1 MTWKRKCQP
10 TPIFLENS
18 MDRGACGLQAMGS
31 QRVGHNTTERLTLS
45 LILSQWTN
53 IHINL
58 SDATNFDHYLFPPL

>member
-1 MTWKRKCQP
+1 
-10 TPIFLENS
+10 

-31 QRVGHNTTERLTLS
+31 QRVGHNRTERLTLS